1 MSYKSAERTFLTR
14 QYRYRRTMTESLGW
28 VAVKPVRMQVTSLVD
43 SVESALRQQIL
54 DQEIAPGSRV
64 KETDVAAAFG
74 VARPSAK
81 AAIERL
87 IAQGLLRRDIHRSA
101 RVPVLE
107 PAEIADL
114 YFSRGLLEEQVV
126 AELALRK
133 ERIGELD
140 RHVALMRSLP
150 ADTPPNGYVD
160 PDINFHLSLS
170 GALGSPRVSQVHA
183 GLLQETRLCMAQV
196 QHLGLLKPDLI
207 IEEHELI
214 ARTIREGEPDEARTA
229 MRAHLRRAQEA
240 LLGHLAS
247 GEMGE

>member
-1 MSYKSAERTFLTR
+1 MVS
-14 QYRYRRTMTESLGW
+14 
-28 VAVKPVRMQVTSLVD
+28 VKPVRMQVTSLVD

-64 KETDVAAAFG
+64 KETEVAAAFG

-87 IAQGLLRRDIHRSA
+87 ITQGLLRRDIQRSA
-101 RVPVLE
+101 RVPILE

-114 YFSRGLLEEQVV
+114 YFARGLLEEQVV
-126 AELALRK
+126 AELARRE
-133 ERIGELD
+133 ERLGDLD
-140 RHVALMRSLP
+140 SHVALMRSLP
-150 ADTPPNGYVD
+150 TDTPPNGYVA

-170 GALGSPRVSQVHA
+170 QALGSPRLSQVHA

-196 QHLGLLKPDLI
+196 QYLGLVKPELI

-214 ARTIREGEPDEARTA
+214 AQTIREGRPEDARTA
-229 MRAHLRRAQEA
+229 MHAHLRRAQEA
-240 LLGHLAS
+240 LLSHLGS
-247 GEMGE
+247 GEEAG

>member
-1 MSYKSAERTFLTR
+1 V
-14 QYRYRRTMTESLGW
+14 G
-28 VAVKPVRMQVTSLVD
+28 VKPVRMQVTSLVD
-43 SVESALRQQIL
+43 SIESALRQQIL

-64 KETDVAAAFG
+64 KETDVASAFG

-87 IAQGLLRRDIHRSA
+87 ISQGLLRRDVHRSA
-101 RVPVLE
+101 RVPILE
-107 PAEIADL
+107 PGEIADL

-126 AELALRK
+126 AELALRN
-133 ERIGELD
+133 EHIGDLD

-160 PDINFHLSLS
+160 PDIGFHLSLS
-170 GALGSPRVSQVHA
+170 QALGSPRISQLHA

-196 QHLGLLKPDLI
+196 QYLGLLKPELI

-214 ARTIREGEPDEARTA
+214 AQTIREGKPDDARTA
-229 MRAHLRRAQEA
+229 MRAHLRRAQTA
-240 LLGHLAS
+240 LLSHLTP
-247 GEMGE
+247 GEATG